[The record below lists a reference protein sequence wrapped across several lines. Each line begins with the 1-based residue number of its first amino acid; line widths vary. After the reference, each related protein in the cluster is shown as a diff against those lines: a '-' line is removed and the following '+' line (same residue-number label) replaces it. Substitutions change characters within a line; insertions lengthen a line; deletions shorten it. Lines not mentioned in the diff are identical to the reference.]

1 MGQGA
6 AALPSLQGAPLAGGH
21 EAAWPHLGTDP
32 CASQAPSP
40 TRRGPHLVCLPQHVD
55 QLRYSVDL
63 LVVLLLSQLKGA
75 LPRCCPY

>member
-32 CASQAPSP
+32 AAVLIEWDLEVKLGNGAKLGNLFGCGAVCFL
-40 TRRGPHLVCLPQHVD
+40 RGGVC
-55 QLRYSVDL
+55 
-63 LVVLLLSQLKGA
+63 
-75 LPRCCPY
+75 